1 MQVGGGPAKRSTRFS
16 VPAAGGHGV
25 FSVSVIPSGGR
36 GSSAASAAVVVVESP
51 AVVVVVDPSAVSS
64 SPEPVRIHTPATM
77 IPTPRR
83 TPITVTNRRRRDDW
97 RARTVA
103 SCSLLERACF

>member
-1 MQVGGGPAKRSTRFS
+1 MAGGPDLIKRPGDLAERVVVVT
-16 VPAAGGHGV
+16 
-25 FSVSVIPSGGR
+25 
-36 GSSAASAAVVVVESP
+36 AAVVVVESP

-103 SCSLLERACF
+103 SCSLLDRACF